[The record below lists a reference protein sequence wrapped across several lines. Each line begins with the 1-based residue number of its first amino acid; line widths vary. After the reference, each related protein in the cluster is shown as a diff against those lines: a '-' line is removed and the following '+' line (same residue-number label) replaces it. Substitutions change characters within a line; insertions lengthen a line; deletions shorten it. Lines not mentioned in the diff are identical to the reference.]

1 MSCLSPSFSWLW
13 WFPFVARYIRQ
24 FQVVC
29 SDIADANPPFWS
41 TTPTGES
48 LKRQLYSGQPGFPLL
63 AYSRSNLLLPA
74 DLSNLYFH
82 PGGEPGAKGLWIS
95 FGPIWLLAPFLEQLA
110 LEHPERLQGLRGV
123 IACSS
128 SSAITRAANRF
139 DRQLVARLTTAED
152 QLIATCRGL
161 ELPCRILRPTLIY
174 GRVGPYVDRNLSR
187 LIGLM
192 RRLPLLPL
200 PAHTGLRQPIHASQ
214 LAAVALEL
222 VRQFITSGWDPQQ
235 PQRIGLGGDSELSYT
250 AMLGAL
256 QQSLSQTDPARRCRV
271 LSLPTRLF
279 YAAASPLLLQ
289 SPKAF
294 EAVLRM
300 GSDLSGFTPAHQLLK
315 AQPQPFPVLPLL

>member
-1 MSCLSPSFSWLW
+1 MKIHLFGS
-13 WFPFVARYIRQ
+13 Q
-24 FQVVC
+24 
-29 SDIADANPPFWS
+29 
-41 TTPTGES
+41 TPTGAA
-48 LKRQLYSGQPGFPLL
+48 LQQQLHYATVAHHLV
-63 AYSRSNLLLPA
+63 AYSRRDPSLLPA
-74 DLSNLYFH
+74 DFNDPGAFR
-82 PGGEPGAKGLWIS
+82 PGGEPGAHGLWIS
-95 FGPIWLLAPFLEQLA
+95 FGPIWLLAPFMEQLA
-110 LEHPERLQGLRGV
+110 LEHRERLQGLRGV

-128 SSAITRAANRF
+128 SSAITKRFAANRF
-139 DRQLVARLTTAED
+139 DRELVARLTTAEN
-152 QLIATCRGL
+152 QLIATCRRL

-222 VRQFITSGWDPQQ
+222 VRQFTTSGWDPSL
-235 PQRIGLGGDSELSYT
+235 PERIALGGDSELSYA
-250 AMLGAL
+250 AMLRAL
-256 QQSLSQTDPARRCRV
+256 QQSLPQTDPARRCRV

-279 YAAASPLLLQ
+279 YTAASPLLLQ

-315 AQPQPFPVLPLL
+315 AKPQPFPVLPLL

>member
-1 MSCLSPSFSWLW
+1 MHLHLFG
-13 WFPFVARYIRQ
+13 A
-24 FQVVC
+24 
-29 SDIADANPPFWS
+29 A
-41 TTPTGES
+41 TPTGEA
-48 LKRQLYSGQPGFPLL
+48 LKQQLCSAHAAFPLV
-63 AYSRSNLLLPA
+63 AYSRRDPSLLPA
-74 DLSNLYFH
+74 DFSD
-82 PGGEPGAKGLWIS
+82 PGAFRPSGAPGAPGLWIS
-95 FGPIWLLAPFLEQLA
+95 FGPIWLLAPFLERLA
-110 LEHPERLQGLRGV
+110 QEHAERLQGLRGM

-128 SSAITRAANRF
+128 SSAITKRFASNRF
-139 DRQLVARLTTAED
+139 DRELVARLTTAED
-152 QLIATCRGL
+152 QLIATCRRL

-200 PAHTGLRQPIHASQ
+200 PSHTGLRQPIHASQ
-214 LAAVALEL
+214 LAAVALEF
-222 VRQFITSGWDPQQ
+222 VRQFTTSGWDPQL
-235 PQRIGLGGDSELSYT
+235 PQRIALGGDSELSYA
-250 AMLGAL
+250 AMLRAL
-256 QQSLSQTDPARRCRV
+256 QQSLTQTDPARRCRV

-315 AQPQPFPVLPLL
+315 AKPQPFPVLPLL

>member
-1 MSCLSPSFSWLW
+1 MQLHLFGAQTS
-13 WFPFVARYIRQ
+13 
-24 FQVVC
+24 
-29 SDIADANPPFWS
+29 
-41 TTPTGES
+41 TGEA
-48 LKRQLYSGQPGFPLL
+48 LKHQLQSTHATHQLI
-63 AYSRSNLLLPA
+63 AYSRSNPLLLSA
-74 DLSNLYFH
+74 DFGDPGAFR
-82 PGGEPGAKGLWIS
+82 PGGEHGAPHLWIS
-95 FGPIWLLAPFLEQLA
+95 FGPIWLLTPFLEQLA

-128 SSAITRAANRF
+128 SSVITKRFAANRF
-139 DRQLVARLTTAED
+139 DRDLVVRLTTAED
-152 QLIATCRGL
+152 QLIASCRRL

-200 PAHTGLRQPIHASQ
+200 PEHTGLRQPIHASQ

-222 VRQFITSGWDPQQ
+222 VHLLTTNGWDPQL
-235 PQRIGLGGDSELSYT
+235 PQRIALGGDSELSYAT
-250 AMLGAL
+250 MLRAL
-256 QQSLSQTDPARRCRV
+256 QQSLPQTDPARRCRV

-300 GSDLSGFTPAHQLLK
+300 GSDLSGFTRAHQLLK
-315 AQPQPFPVLPLL
+315 AKPQPFPVLPLL

>member
-1 MSCLSPSFSWLW
+1 MQLHLFG
-13 WFPFVARYIRQ
+13 AQ
-24 FQVVC
+24 
-29 SDIADANPPFWS
+29 
-41 TTPTGES
+41 TPTGEA
-48 LKRQLYSGQPGFPLL
+48 LKHQLQSTHAAHQLF
-63 AYSRSNLLLPA
+63 AYSRSNPSLLQA
-74 DLSNLYFH
+74 DFYDPGSFRS
-82 PGGEPGAKGLWIS
+82 GGEPGAPGLWIS

-110 LEHPERLQGLRGV
+110 LEYPERLQGLRGV

-128 SSAITRAANRF
+128 SSAITKRFAANRF
-139 DRQLVARLTTAED
+139 DRELVNRLTTAED
-152 QLIATCRGL
+152 QLIATCQRL

-187 LIGLM
+187 LIGFM

-200 PAHTGLRQPIHASQ
+200 PAHSGLRQPIHAIQ

-222 VRQFITSGWDPQQ
+222 VSQFTSSGRAPQL
-235 PQRIGLGGDSELSYT
+235 PQRIALGGDSELSYA
-250 AMLGAL
+250 AMLRAL

-315 AQPQPFPVLPLL
+315 SKPQPFPVLPLL